1 LARADIQLADLGTL
15 SLSANTYTY
24 GFGAID
30 QQINERAKQ
39 NKFQFEAALK
49 IDAGKLLPQKLGF
62 SIPVYASINKTILTP
77 EYDPYDLDILYRDK
91 LKMTN
96 NRDSVKR
103 AALDQTTIKTLNFTN
118 VRFGAPGAKPR
129 LWNISNFDFS
139 YSFTEFQQTNSLI
152 TLNNIKKYHAG
163 FGYTFNTTSKFKEP
177 FKNLIKNKSVWLT
190 PIKDINFNYIP
201 SLISFRADIN
211 RQYGFF
217 VPRIINTYDSKIEQ
231 VDTTYDKYFTFD
243 RYYNL
248 RWDLTRSLNL
258 DFAATAFARV
268 DEPFG
273 QLDTKEK
280 RDSMWR
286 NFFHAGRNTLYQQ
299 HATVSY
305 NIPLAKLPLTDW
317 ITAHY
322 SYTTTYNWIGASL
335 IALDFGNTIEN
346 SQQHNLTGE
355 FDFTRL
361 YSKSKFLNKVS
372 TPEDDNADNADTT
385 GGADTLQK
393 PKPRAQAIRDSSGHK
408 LKGFA
413 RRHALQQWRQQ
424 KRNYRIAMRKAK
436 QVGAINGVVKT
447 VGGIVTMV
455 KHVSV
460 SYNENYD
467 SRVPGITTGTGYLGE
482 NQKTNQPGY
491 AYIFGKQPDSNWLNQ
506 KAREG
511 VITKDTLFNLLYQ
524 QDYQQQLN
532 FTAQLEPIREF
543 TIDVNLQKTFSKNY
557 NELFKNYAD
566 SINPGVNKFQHFSPL
581 AGGGFTV
588 SYISFQTLFKK
599 SNPNEITQTFKD
611 FQNNRIII
619 AKRLANANPY
629 WDQKFQ
635 ADGFPDGY
643 GRYQQDVLLP
653 AFIAAY
659 TGKDAS
665 SISLIDE
672 SYKTIKTNPFSGVH
686 ALPNWRVTYTGLT
699 KIPSLADVFS
709 NITITHGYT
718 STLSF
723 NSFSSQLNYFDPFHY
738 GQPAFI
744 DPVSGNYVPFF
755 LIPNLTI
762 QEQFAPLIGF
772 DVTTKNQTAL
782 RFEYAKSRQL
792 SLSLYDYQ
800 LSEVRSSSITF
811 GGTFRKHGVNI
822 PFKIP
827 FVKADPNQ
835 TDLSV
840 SLDLALRN
848 DVQSNSRLD
857 QPNAYSTGGQ
867 KTIAIQPAFDYIIN
881 NRIDLRF
888 YFDQQRVIPY
898 ISTSAPITN
907 TRAGI
912 ELRISIAPSSST
924 SGGGGLDD
932 QQPPPQ

>member
-1 LARADIQLADLGTL
+1 
-15 SLSANTYTY
+15 
-24 GFGAID
+24 
-30 QQINERAKQ
+30 
-39 NKFQFEAALK
+39 
-49 IDAGKLLPQKLGF
+49 
-62 SIPVYASINKTILTP
+62 
-77 EYDPYDLDILYRDK
+77 
-91 LKMTN
+91 
-96 NRDSVKR
+96 
-103 AALDQTTIKTLNFTN
+103 
-118 VRFGAPGAKPR
+118 
-129 LWNISNFDFS
+129 
-139 YSFTEFQQTNSLI
+139 
-152 TLNNIKKYHAG
+152 
-163 FGYTFNTTSKFKEP
+163 
-177 FKNLIKNKSVWLT
+177 
-190 PIKDINFNYIP
+190 
-201 SLISFRADIN
+201 
-211 RQYGFF
+211 
-217 VPRIINTYDSKIEQ
+217 
-231 VDTTYDKYFTFD
+231 
-243 RYYNL
+243 
-248 RWDLTRSLNL
+248 
-258 DFAATAFARV
+258 
-268 DEPFG
+268 
-273 QLDTKEK
+273 
-280 RDSMWR
+280 
-286 NFFHAGRNTLYQQ
+286 
-299 HATVSY
+299 
-305 NIPLAKLPLTDW
+305 
-317 ITAHY
+317 
-322 SYTTTYNWIGASL
+322 
-335 IALDFGNTIEN
+335 
-346 SQQHNLTGE
+346 
-355 FDFTRL
+355 
-361 YSKSKFLNKVS
+361 
-372 TPEDDNADNADTT
+372 
-385 GGADTLQK
+385 
-393 PKPRAQAIRDSSGHK
+393 
-408 LKGFA
+408 
-413 RRHALQQWRQQ
+413 
-424 KRNYRIAMRKAK
+424 MRKAK
-436 QVGAINGVVKT
+436 QVGAVHGVVKT
-447 VGGIVTMV
+447 VGGSVTMV
-455 KHVSV
+455 KHASV
-460 SYNENYD
+460 SYNETYN
-467 SRVPGITTGTGYLGE
+467 SRVPGITTGTGYFGE

-532 FTAQLEPIREF
+532 VSAQLEPIREF
-543 TIDVNLQKTFSKNY
+543 TIDVNLHKTFSKNY
-557 NELFKNYAD
+557 NELFKNLSPSPD
-566 SINPGVNKFQHFSPL
+566 VESFQHLSPL
-581 AGGGFTV
+581 AGGGFSV

-599 SNPNEITQTFKD
+599 SNPNEITETFRE
-611 FQNNRIII
+611 FQNNRLVI

-629 WDQKFQ
+629 WNQKFQ
-635 ADGFPDGY
+635 ADGFPEGY

-659 TGKDAS
+659 TGKDPN

-672 SYKTIKTNPFSGVH
+672 SYKTIKTNPFGGVH
-686 ALPNWRVTYTGLT
+686 ALPNWRLTYTGLT
-699 KIPSLADVFS
+699 KIPSLADAFS

-723 NSFSSQLNYFDPFHY
+723 NSFSSQLNYFDPFHI

-744 DPVSGNYVPFF
+744 DPVSGNFVPFF

-772 DVTTKNQTAL
+772 DITTKNQTAL

-811 GGTFRKHGVNI
+811 GGSFRKHGVNM

-827 FVKADPNQ
+827 FVKADPSQ
-835 TDLSV
+835 TDLSI